1 MHLPFCKRRC
11 YYCDFP
17 IQVVG
22 GKAPDAAL
30 DGMREY
36 VAHLG
41 REVRCLDVEATSPLE
56 TLYFGGGTPSLIP
69 PELLEELLQAL
80 ERQFGLATGAEVTL
94 EADPGTFDA
103 ARLRQYLDLGVTRF
117 SMGVQ
122 AFQDEVLE
130 RCGRAHTAYDA
141 LKAIEAVHAV
151 GPPSWTLDLMGG
163 LPGQTPEQWRASL
176 EAALDAGAPHLSV

>member
-1 MHLPFCKRRC
+1 MDAYGLLVSLCVLGSDQLDEFLGPE
-11 YYCDFP
+11 
-17 IQVVG
+17 VVV
-22 GKAPDAAL
+22 L
-30 DGMREY
+30 
-36 VAHLG
+36 
-41 REVRCLDVEATSPLE
+41 
-56 TLYFGGGTPSLIP
+56 
-69 PELLEELLQAL
+69 ELLQLAPRRPLCHL
-80 ERQFGLATGAEVTL
+80 EQRQFGLAVGAEVTL

-163 LPGQTPEQWRASL
+163 LPGQTPELWRASL